1 MKIYCMRHGQVSDV
15 AGEHGPA
22 LSDLGVQEITTMA
35 HFLKTQ
41 GVDFSHV
48 LHSEKTRAAQTA
60 GIITSVVNPEL
71 AMEPSELLTVAEDV
85 ITMAGDVEQWSD
97 DTLLVGHLP
106 MMQELVSM
114 LCLRDPLRLS
124 LSFIPGTIVC
134 LERQQQQRWVIS
146 WLLSPTIVTVSGAS

>member
-15 AGEHGPA
+15 VGGMGPA
-22 LSDLGVQEITTMA
+22 LSDLGAREITNMA
-35 HFLKTQ
+35 HFLKRQ

-48 LHSEKTRAAQTA
+48 LHSEKTRAVQTA
-60 GIITSVVNPEL
+60 DIMTTVVNPGL
-71 AMEPSELLTVAEDV
+71 AMESNELLTVAEDV
-85 ITMAGDVEQWSD
+85 ITMASDVEQWSD

-134 LERQQQQRWVIS
+134 LERQQQQRWVIA
-146 WLLSPTIVTVSGAS
+146 WLLSPAIVGTAEVS